1 MLRNYFIVALRQ
13 LKKQRMYSAI
23 KIGGFALSIA
33 ACLLIGLFIRQE
45 LSYDKS
51 YPEGDR
57 LYRCYG
63 AFDYNEI
70 HEKGSAMPPPT
81 AQVIRKD
88 FPEVEA
94 SGRLMASSLF
104 EGAGSNQVSTE
115 QRQESTYDEGFSYL
129 DQSMLDMLQ
138 LPMVYGNR
146 STALAE
152 PNTIVLTRRKAE
164 KYFPGEN
171 PIGKMIFL
179 NNDKT
184 KPYKVG
190 GVIENNP
197 ANSHLQYDFYLT
209 LTGKELWP
217 GEQESWN
224 SSNYDVY
231 LKLKPGVD
239 PKVFEKKVT
248 ADIIDNY
255 VLPNMLKSG
264 QADAEKLARAG
275 RLILQPISEVHLYSN
290 GIQDGFNHGDIRFV
304 WLFGAI
310 ACFILVLACINF
322 INLSTAKSANRAK
335 EVGLRKVVGSQRE
348 SLMFQFL
355 TESVLYS
362 LLSFVLA
369 IILALL
375 LLPYFNQLSGKNLTM
390 PWNDW
395 WFIPL
400 LLGGALLVGIAAGLY
415 PSLYLSSFKPVA
427 VLKGEISRGAKGS
440 LLRNSLVIFQFT
452 TSIILIIGTIVIY
465 RQMDHIM
472 NAKLGFDKDQVL
484 LLESTHTLGDQV
496 KSFKNELKKIPQVKN
511 ASISDFLPVSGS
523 KRNGNSMF
531 NEGKTTEEMGASA
544 QVWIVDDD
552 YLPTMGMQLVSGRNL
567 SFDFASDSMGA
578 VINQTMAA
586 GLGIKE
592 AKDQRITNGWETFHV
607 VGIVKDFNFESVK
620 TKVSPLMFRLGNS
633 TSVVSVKIKPD
644 QVNTA
649 MAAITATWKKFAP
662 NQTIRYTFLD
672 EQFARMYED
681 VLRMQKI
688 FTSFSI
694 LAIFIACLG
703 LFALSAFM
711 AEQRKREIGIRKVLG
726 ASVGQVTTLLS
737 TEFVRL
743 VLIALVI
750 ACPVA
755 WWAMNNWLE
764 DFSSAYRI
772 SITWWMFGIAGL
784 LVISIAIITVSFQ
797 SIQAALKNPVNT
809 LRSQ

>member
-1 MLRNYFIVALRQ
+1 
-13 LKKQRMYSAI
+13 MYAAI

-33 ACLLIGLFIRQE
+33 ACLLIGLFIRNE

-51 YPEGDR
+51 YPGGDQ

-63 AFDYNEI
+63 AFDYNDI
-70 HEKGSAMPPPT
+70 HEKGTSMPPPT
-81 AQVIRKD
+81 ALVLKKD
-88 FPEVEA
+88 FPEVEN

-115 QRQESTYDEGFSYL
+115 QRQESTFEEGFSYA
-129 DQSMLDMLQ
+129 DPSILDMLQ
-138 LPMVYGNR
+138 LPMVFGSR
-146 STALAE
+146 STALSE
-152 PNTIVLTRRKAE
+152 PRSMVITRRKAE

-171 PIGKMIFL
+171 PVGKLMFL

-184 KPYKVG
+184 NPYKIG

-197 ANSHLQYDFYLT
+197 SNSHLQYDFYLT

-217 GEQESWN
+217 GEQASWN

-231 LKLKPGVD
+231 LKVKAGTD
-239 PKVFEKKVT
+239 PRVLEKKIT
-248 ADIIDNY
+248 AGLIKTYI
-255 VLPNMLKSG
+255 LPTMLASG
-264 QADAEKLARAG
+264 QADAEKLANAG
-275 RLILQPISEVHLYSN
+275 RLILQPVSEIHLYSN
-290 GIQDGFNHGDIRFV
+290 GIQDGFSHGDIRFV
-304 WLFGAI
+304 WLFGGI

-322 INLSTAKSANRAK
+322 INLSTAKSANRAR

-348 SLMFQFL
+348 ALVLQFL

-369 IILALL
+369 IVVALL
-375 LLPYFNQLSGKNLTM
+375 LLPYFNQLAGKNLAL
-390 PWNDW
+390 PWNEW
-395 WFIPL
+395 WFAPL
-400 LLGGALLVGIAAGLY
+400 LLSGALLVGILAGLY
-415 PSLYLSSFKPVA
+415 PSFYLSSFKPVA
-427 VLKGEISRGAKGS
+427 VLKGEISRGVKSS
-440 LLRNSLVIFQFT
+440 LLRNTLVVFQFT

-472 NAKLGFDKDQVL
+472 NAKLGFEKDQVL

-496 KSFKNELKKIPQVKN
+496 KSFKNELKKITQVRN
-511 ASISDFLPVSGS
+511 VSISDFLPVSGS
-523 KRNGNSMF
+523 KRNGNSMY
-531 NEGKTTEEMGASA
+531 NEGKMKEEMGASA
-544 QVWIVDDD
+544 QVWTVDDE
-552 YLPTMGMQLVSGRNL
+552 YVPTMGMQLVNGRNL
-567 SFDFASDSMGA
+567 SFDLASDSMGT

-607 VGIVKDFNFESVK
+607 VGIVKDFSFESVK
-620 TKVSPLMFRLGNS
+620 TKVAPLMFRLGNS

-644 QVNTA
+644 QVSTA
-649 MAAITATWKKFAP
+649 LAAINATWKKFAP
-662 NQTIRYTFLD
+662 NQAIRYTFLD

-688 FTSFSI
+688 FTSFSV

-737 TEFVRL
+737 TEFVKL
-743 VLIALVI
+743 VLIALLI
-750 ACPVA
+750 ASPVA

-772 SITWWMFGIAGL
+772 NITWWMFGFAGL

-797 SIQAALKNPVNT
+797 AIQAALKNPVNT

>member
-239 PKVFEKKVT
+239 PRVFEKKVT

-440 LLRNSLVIFQFT
+440 LLRNSLVVFQFT

>member
-440 LLRNSLVIFQFT
+440 LLRNSLVVFQFT

>member
-1 MLRNYFIVALRQ
+1 MLRNYFIIAFRQ
-13 LKKQRMYSAI
+13 LKKQKMYAAI

-33 ACLLIGLFIRQE
+33 ACLLIGLFIRNE

-51 YPEGDR
+51 YPDGDQ

-63 AFDYNEI
+63 TFDYNDI
-70 HEKGSAMPPPT
+70 HEKGASMPPPT
-81 AQVIRKD
+81 AMVLKKD
-88 FPEVEA
+88 FPEVEN

-115 QRQESTYDEGFSYL
+115 QRQESTFEEGFSYA
-129 DQSMLDMLQ
+129 DQSILDMLQ
-138 LPMVYGNR
+138 FPMVFGSR
-146 STALAE
+146 ATALAE
-152 PNTIVLTRRKAE
+152 PRSMVITRRKAE

-171 PIGKMIFL
+171 PVGKLVFL

-184 KPYKVG
+184 RPYKIG

-197 ANSHLQYDFYLT
+197 SNSHLQYDFYLT

-217 GEQESWN
+217 GEQASWN

-239 PKVFEKKVT
+239 PKVLGQKVT
-248 ADIIDNY
+248 EDVVKNY
-255 VLPNMLKSG
+255 VLPNMLASG
-264 QADAEKLARAG
+264 QADAEKLAKAG
-275 RLILQPISEVHLYSN
+275 RLVLQPVSEIHLYSN
-290 GIQDGFNHGDIRFV
+290 GIQDGFSHGDIRFV
-304 WLFGAI
+304 WLFGAV

-322 INLSTAKSANRAK
+322 INLSTAKSANRAR
-335 EVGLRKVVGSQRE
+335 EVGLRKVVGSKRE
-348 SLMFQFL
+348 SLMLQFL

-369 IILALL
+369 VVLAVLL
-375 LLPYFNQLSGKNLTM
+375 IPFFNQLAGKNLEL
-390 PWNDW
+390 PWHEW

-400 LLGGALLVGIAAGLY
+400 LIGGALLVGIAAGLY
-415 PSLYLSSFKPVA
+415 PSVYLSSFKPVA
-427 VLKGEISRGAKGS
+427 VLKGEISRGSSGS
-440 LLRNSLVIFQFT
+440 WLRNSLVVFQFT

-472 NAKLGFDKDQVL
+472 NAKLGFEKDQVL
-484 LLESTHTLGDQV
+484 LLESTHTLGEQV
-496 KSFKNELKKIPQVKN
+496 KPFRNELRKLPQVAS
-511 ASISDFLPVSGS
+511 ASISDYLPVSGS
-523 KRNGNSMF
+523 KRNGNTMY
-531 NEGKTTEEMGASA
+531 NEGKQKEEMGTSS
-544 QVWIVDDD
+544 QVWVVDDA
-552 YLPTMGMQLVSGRNL
+552 YLTTMGMQMVSGRNL
-567 SFDFASDSMGA
+567 SFDRASDSMGA

-592 AKDQRITNGWETFHV
+592 AKDQRFTNGWETFHV
-607 VGIVKDFNFESVK
+607 VGIVKDFSFESVK
-620 TKVSPLMFRLGNS
+620 SKVSPLMFRLGNS
-633 TSVVSVKIKPD
+633 SSVVSVKIKPG
-644 QVNTA
+644 QVASA
-649 MAAITATWKKFAP
+649 MAAINATWKKFAP
-662 NQTIRYTFLD
+662 NQAIRYSFLD

-681 VLRMQKI
+681 VLRMQQI

-737 TEFVRL
+737 AEFVKL
-743 VLIALVI
+743 VLVALLIASPI
-750 ACPVA
+750 A
-755 WWAMNNWLE
+755 WWAMNRWLE
-764 DFSSAYRI
+764 DFSNAYRI
-772 SITWWMFGIAGL
+772 SITWWMFGFAAL
-784 LVISIAIITVSFQ
+784 LVISIALITVSFQ

>member
-209 LTGKELWP
+209 LTGKELWS

-239 PKVFEKKVT
+239 PRVFEKKVT

-440 LLRNSLVIFQFT
+440 LLRNSLVVFQFT